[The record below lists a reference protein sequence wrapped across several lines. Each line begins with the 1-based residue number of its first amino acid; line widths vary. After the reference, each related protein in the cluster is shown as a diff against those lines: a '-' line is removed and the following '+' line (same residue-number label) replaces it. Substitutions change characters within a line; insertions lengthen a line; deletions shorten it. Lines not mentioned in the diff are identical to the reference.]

1 MAFSKT
7 KTGLSLTLLT
17 ALFVLTACCRPA
29 SNLIPVEK
37 FSATLP
43 IDCWL
48 LKPVTYRLRHSA
60 ELEFQNK
67 QQLLEGFMEL
77 DLRQQQAH
85 LVIFTGLGVTLLNLE
100 IKPQSFSFT
109 DAGPHN
115 RRDQR
120 FAAAV
125 AGAVGKIF
133 LSLSDCHQRKSG
145 FAVEFRPAPETNELY
160 KIGTTS
166 AASGWE
172 VTYADYHDYPC
183 GRLPQR
189 IVLQN
194 KRPEFRLTLWLHK
207 ADILKK

>member
-1 MAFSKT
+1 MEFSKT
-7 KTGLSLTLLT
+7 KTGLNLTLLT
-17 ALFVLTACCRPA
+17 ALFILTACCRPA
-29 SNLIPVEK
+29 SNLIPAEK
-37 FSATLP
+37 FSVALP
-43 IDCWL
+43 TDCWL
-48 LKPVTYRLRHSA
+48 LKPVTYQLRHSA
-60 ELEFQNK
+60 ELEFQDK

-77 DLRQQQAH
+77 DLQQQQAH
-85 LVIFTGLGVTLLNLE
+85 LAIFTGLGVTLLNLE

-109 DAGPHN
+109 DAGSHN

-125 AGAVGKIF
+125 AGAVEKIF
-133 LSLSDCHQRKSG
+133 LSLSDCHQRKSK
-145 FAVEFRPAPETNELY
+145 FAVEFRPASKTTELC
-160 KIGTTS
+160 KIRTKP

-194 KRPEFRLTLWLHK
+194 NRPKFRLTLWLHE